1 MSGMKAGGWEDHWAR
16 RARVEGWRSRA
27 VYKLRELDRRDRLL
41 SRGGRIVDL
50 GAAPG
55 GWSQY
60 AARKVAP
67 GGQVVAVDIEPMEP
81 IRGVAVLQADIAGP
95 SAIADLRQTL
105 GGPADAVLSD
115 LAPRLS
121 GNRDRDQAVSMELAA
136 MALKAAL
143 ELLRPR
149 GVFVT
154 KIFQGVGFE
163 EFVAMARA
171 GLRKARLRTPAATR
185 KASRETYLVGRT

>member
-1 MSGMKAGGWEDHWAR
+1 MKTGAWADHWTR
-16 RARVEGWRSRA
+16 RARAEGWRSRA
-27 VYKLRELDRRDRLL
+27 VYKLRELDRRERLFG
-41 SRGGRIVDL
+41 RGGRIVDL

-55 GWSQY
+55 GGSQY

-67 GGQVVAVDIEPMEP
+67 GGRVVAIDIEPMEP
-81 IRGVAVLQADIAGP
+81 IKGVEVVQGDIADT
-95 SAIADLRQTL
+95 AVVADLRRAL

-115 LAPRLS
+115 LAPKLS

-136 MALKAAL
+136 MALEAAL
-143 ELLRPR
+143 ELLRPG

-154 KIFQGVGFE
+154 KLFQGAGFE
-163 EFVAMARA
+163 EFVATARA
-171 GLRKARLRTPAATR
+171 GLRKARLRTPAASR